1 MHQKQRK
8 FSFRTA
14 FVTAMGLYAFEAS
27 ASGTITYSYDALG
40 RLVTMDM
47 PASVQSTYKY
57 DDAGNRYEQ
66 KVTGSPNPPPPPQ
79 AVVVVPLNGFTI
91 IPIE

>member
-1 MHQKQRK
+1 MHKDR
-8 FSFRTA
+8 RTIYA
-14 FVTAMGLYAFEAS
+14 RTVLATAMWLCAFEAS

-40 RLVTMDM
+40 RLVTVDM